1 MMLALLMPAGILKM
15 KSAAL
20 SASMILLLVLAPAA
34 CAPASEE
41 EPRLEASRALVQSFG
56 ARLKGELKKGLE
68 QGGPVAAVQICKD
81 VAPQIAS
88 ELSRQSGARVMR
100 TSVRYRNPGNAPD
113 DWQVRVLRDF
123 EARAQGAE
131 EAAPLEYFVR
141 ESNGATRYMS
151 AIRVDSV
158 CLACHGEV
166 LAPALQERID
176 AEYPHDRATGYQ
188 SGQIRGAFSVVWPP
202 DDLSGS

>member
-1 MMLALLMPAGILKM
+1 MTLALSMLTGILKM
-15 KSAAL
+15 KNAAL
-20 SASMILLLVLAPAA
+20 SVSLILLLVLAPVA

-56 ARLKGELKKGLE
+56 ARLKRELKKGLE
-68 QGGPVAAVQICKD
+68 QGGPVAAVQVCKD

-100 TSVRYRNPGNAPD
+100 TSVRYRNPGNAPE

-141 ESNGATRYMS
+141 ENNGATRYMS
-151 AIRVDSV
+151 AIRVDPV

-166 LAPALQERID
+166 LAPPLQERID
-176 AEYPHDRATGYQ
+176 AEYPHDRATGYL

-202 DDLSGS
+202 DDLTGS